1 MLVVGDTTQAVF
13 VFLESVFLYLHT
25 VPFPVIESNQR
36 QGHGGDISHCLA
48 LEGLS
53 SSSSQLTCLLDRFF
67 VQAQQK
73 FSLTWLLFQL
83 WLMFCFRTF
92 LTGFKTNQRQQMSSI
107 LSLFMSLL
115 FFWCSRH
122 CISFHFVKNPEHR
135 NMDLDVDYHGKDRI
149 CIYSAWG
156 GHCHDLSPVHY
167 LQDKGCISNTVTES
181 LATVDSLAC
190 CLIC

>member
-13 VFLESVFLYLHT
+13 VFSESVFLYLHT

-107 LSLFMSLL
+107 LSLFMSLQSL
-115 FFWCSRH
+115 FLVQPTL
-122 CISFHFVKNPEHR
+122 HFLPLCENPEHR

-156 GHCHDLSPVHY
+156 GIVMTFPLFTTCRTKAVFLTLLLS
-167 LQDKGCISNTVTES
+167 LQQRQTHQHV
-181 LATVDSLAC
+181 V
-190 CLIC
+190 

>member
-13 VFLESVFLYLHT
+13 VFSESVFLYLHT

-53 SSSSQLTCLLDRFF
+53 SSSSQLTCLPDRFF

-115 FFWCSRH
+115 SLFLVQPTL
-122 CISFHFVKNPEHR
+122 HFLPLCEKPRASEYGFGCR
-135 NMDLDVDYHGKDRI
+135 LPWQRQNMYLF
-149 CIYSAWG
+149 CQG
-156 GHCHDLSPVHY
+156 GIVMTFPLSTTCRTKAVFLTLLLS
-167 LQDKGCISNTVTES
+167 LQQRQTHQHV
-181 LATVDSLAC
+181 V
-190 CLIC
+190 